1 MNFVKEFNTK
11 ADILIEKLSKSA
23 NGKTLVNLFNEINR
37 ATLDAIA
44 LVKSYLLKSYL
55 KSFISF
61 NKKKRLLLVSILIA
75 LMMKML
81 ILTKL

>member
-44 LVKSYLLKSYL
+44 LVKSYLLKSY
-55 KSFISF
+55 F
-61 NKKKRLLLVSILIA
+61 KKFYII
-75 LMMKML
+75 
-81 ILTKL
+81 